1 MSIIMIDNA
10 SSNDVA
16 VTFFKK
22 KLKIMGGLVMD
33 GKYFHVRCCAHILNL
48 VINNGLRDVHNSIPT
63 IRNVVRFVRSSPHRL
78 ARFKE
83 CIYFSKIEGK
93 KLVCLDVLTM

>member
-1 MSIIMIDNA
+1 MIDNA

-33 GKYFHVRCCAHILNL
+33 ECQACSIGGHEEVGYAFTFSLTL
-48 VINNGLRDVHNSIPT
+48 DHN
-63 IRNVVRFVRSSPHRL
+63 
-78 ARFKE
+78 
-83 CIYFSKIEGK
+83 
-93 KLVCLDVLTM
+93 

>member
-63 IRNVVRFVRSSPHRL
+63 IRNVVRFVRSSSHRL
-78 ARFKE
+78 GLK
-83 CIYFSKIEGK
+83 S
-93 KLVCLDVLTM
+93 T